1 MDPQTLF
8 QLPDDFLPRHYDLTL
23 RPSREF
29 TRLDGEVEIAVEIHR
44 NIIEFVLNARDL
56 TITEATV
63 FYEGSSFPLTV
74 SVHAPEERVVLSA
87 SRMFEQ
93 GKTAVLRVIYSRPI
107 DDLLAGFYRC
117 VGKDAKGESLPMATS
132 QFEATD
138 ARRAFPCLD
147 EPRMKATFSITAVV
161 PEGYTALSNMPVS
174 RTSPGPEGFETVV
187 FDRTPRMSTYL
198 LHLSIGRWDR
208 ISTESG
214 GVLIAVH
221 TPPGRKE
228 DGRFALDVAA
238 RLLPWYNAY
247 FGIPYPLPKLDLIA
261 ISDFAAGAMENWG
274 AMTFRETALLS
285 PPEGASARNLQ
296 RVAIVVA
303 HEMAHQWFGD
313 LVTMD
318 WWDDLW
324 LNEGFASWMEV
335 KAVDALFPEW
345 GMWDLFQS
353 DDKNEALEMD
363 SLTETHPIEVP
374 VSDPAEINEIFDAI
388 SYTKGG
394 SLLRMLEA
402 ALGPDTFQRS
412 LGGYF
417 RKFAYANATTADLWR
432 SLSNP
437 VFDPAGGVG
446 GAMSVWTQTPG
457 YPYLRV
463 SRSGNGLT
471 LTQHPFLIRSGP
483 RKDMESRPD
492 APVWPLMLSVSEDSK
507 EPYRFLLT
515 GREGPL
521 PLRDPSCRHVNLN
534 CGQTGYF
541 RVLYEGD
548 LGDGLLS
555 AMEQRKLSCMD
566 RLAFENDLFAFVRSG
581 LSPMVGYLRLLE
593 RLGSEDSYS
602 VWSDVAGNLMT
613 IDGIWAGETGWESF
627 RQWAASLV
635 RPAFDR
641 LGWEGSRQESHQVR
655 LLRATL
661 LGLLVRFGDAAVSRE
676 TERWFSAYREKSE
689 SLPSDLRFAVFQSVV
704 STGGKEIFD
713 SILDLAARTA
723 DQEEK
728 NKLVFSLARTSDT
741 GLLDRALDLSLSPLV
756 RVQDAVSV
764 IGFLAKN
771 PLGRRR
777 TFDFVTGHWEEFYR
791 RYEGGGF
798 ALNRLVR
805 GIADEFKESE
815 EERMVSEFFGS
826 HPVPAA
832 RRAVAQA
839 LETIRSNGEIFLA
852 NRADFQEFFSKTPL
866 RETPYPMK
874 TEGL

>member
-1 MDPQTLF
+1 MDPATLY
-8 QLPDDFLPRHYDLTL
+8 QLPGDVLPRHYDLIL
-23 RPSREF
+23 RPSRDF
-29 TRLDGEVEIAVEIHR
+29 TRLDGEVEISLEIHR

-56 TITEATV
+56 SISEATV
-63 FYEGSSFPLTV
+63 LYEGASFPLTV
-74 SVHAPEERVVLSA
+74 NLHGPEERVVLSA

-93 GKTAVLRVIYSRPI
+93 GKTAVLRLIFSRPV

-117 VGKDAKGESLPMATS
+117 VGKNVRGESLPMATT

-174 RTSPGPEGFETVV
+174 RIESAPDGFETV
-187 FDRTPRMSTYL
+187 FFARTPRMSTYL

-208 ISTESG
+208 ISTVSA
-214 GVLIAVH
+214 GVEIAVH

-238 RLLPWYNAY
+238 RLLPWFNDY
-247 FGIPYPLPKLDLIA
+247 FGMPYPLPKLDLIA
-261 ISDFAAGAMENWG
+261 IADFAAGAMENWG
-274 AMTFRETALLS
+274 AMTFRETALLAPS
-285 PPEGASARNLQ
+285 EGASARNLQ

-335 KAVDALFPEW
+335 KAVDWLYPEW
-345 GMWDLFQS
+345 GMWELFQS

-374 VSDPAEINEIFDAI
+374 VRDPAEINEIFDAI

-402 ALGPDTFQRS
+402 ALGPATFQNL

-417 RKFAYANATTADLWR
+417 RKYAYANATTADLWR
-432 SLSNP
+432 SLSDP

-446 GAMSVWTQTPG
+446 RAMSAWTRTPG

-463 SRSGNGLT
+463 SRSGEGLA
-471 LTQHPFLIRSGP
+471 LSQRPFLIRSEP
-483 RKDMESRPD
+483 RKAAEASSD
-492 APVWPLMLSVSEDSK
+492 AFVWPLMLSVSDESGL
-507 EPYRFLLT
+507 PFRHLLT
-515 GREGPL
+515 GREGLL
-521 PLRDPSCRHVNLN
+521 PLRNPKARSVRVNS
-534 CGQTGYF
+534 GQTGYF

-548 LGDGLLS
+548 L
-555 AMEQRKLSCMD
+555 MEGFLEALDRGEVSSVD
-566 RLAFENDLFAFVRSG
+566 RLALENDLFAFVRSG
-581 LSPMVGYLRLLE
+581 LSSMGDYFALLE
-593 RLGSEDSYS
+593 RLKSEDSYA

-613 IDGIWAGETGWESF
+613 IDGIWAGEPGWEAF
-627 RQWAASLV
+627 RKWAASLA
-635 RPAFDR
+635 RGAFDR
-641 LGWEGSRQESHQVR
+641 VGWEGSREEPHQKR

-661 LGLLVRFGDAAVSRE
+661 LGLLVRFRE
-676 TERWFSAYREKSE
+676 QGIVEESGHRFARYRESPE
-689 SLPSDLRFAVFQSVV
+689 LLPADLRFAVFQSVV
-704 STGGKEIFD
+704 ASGGTEAFD
-713 SILDLAARTA
+713 TILDLASRTV

-728 NKLVFSLARTSDT
+728 NKLLFSLARTPDAD
-741 GLLDRALDLSLSPLV
+741 LLGRALDLTLSPLV

-764 IGFLAKN
+764 VGFLAKN
-771 PLGRRR
+771 PLARLR
-777 TFDFVTGHWEEFYR
+777 TFEFVTGHWEEFYR

-805 GIADEFKESE
+805 GISDEFKEPE
-815 EERMVSEFFGS
+815 DEKRVSGFFES

-832 RRAVAQA
+832 RRSVAQA
-839 LETIRSNGEIFLA
+839 LETIRSNGEIFRA
-852 NRADFQEFFSKTPL
+852 NRTGFSGFFE
-866 RETPYPMK
+866 RESAR
-874 TEGL
+874 